1 MGSPAWP
8 WLPQPMTTVV
18 LVLPPGL
25 PLEDLELHP
34 NALVAMDTALEREK
48 LSLSM
53 DTLELPLWRTET
65 MSMDM
70 SVLLDILSTNLT
82 LDFLLHSRLVP
93 SFTLDLARGRLSLSM
108 DTLELLLLCRTT
120 TMSMDMSLAL
130 DMLST
135 NLTLV
140 LLDLTRM
147 SPGFTLDLAR
157 GRLSL
162 SMVLLSILLVLLS
175 LPGLPKV

>member
-25 PLEDLELHP
+25 PLEDLELHH

-82 LDFLLHSRLVP
+82 LD
-93 SFTLDLARGRLSLSM
+93 
-108 DTLELLLLCRTT
+108 
-120 TMSMDMSLAL
+120 
-130 DMLST
+130 
-135 NLTLV
+135 
-140 LLDLTRM
+140 
-147 SPGFTLDLAR
+147 LAR

-162 SMVLLSILLVLLS
+162 SMVLLSIPLVFLLH
-175 LPGLPKV
+175 PGLPKV